1 MGFSASAPR
10 APMPLAPGP
19 EAPEA
24 PEARLWNAARAAAG
38 RGVEGS
44 PLAAAA
50 APSAAS
56 AASASASGS
65 DSGSD
70 SGTDRSAGRF
80 CVSSSAPASRAAAAA
95 FAAASASRPSGG
107 AAGSPALNKVTSH
120 LGASPRTRAGAC
132 HASGHDA
139 ALAPFQNTTARPAR
153 GVTII
158 PGAPSPAKTTPGGA
172 PGGAADFFA
181 DAPRFFRASN
191 LSAQSATAA
200 ASRSSS
206 APAQATCTPRAPS
219 EASASATGS
228 DGRASADAPG
238 ASASSASSAP
248 SFRRLFVR
256 TETDAREPT
265 HGKNVSPPA
274 SGAPTSLRYTK
285 TVHVRRSSRLW
296 SWCTLIRSAP
306 SSSAFL
312 SSAFRSV
319 SGASKNPSESTLAA
333 SSSSSSRAA
342 SGSSPRGARRAVR
355 ASITQSPS
363 SFAGTPVKIAALRAR
378 SRAAGICKPAASAER

>member
-1 MGFSASAPR
+1 
-10 APMPLAPGP
+10 
-19 EAPEA
+19 
-24 PEARLWNAARAAAG
+24 
-38 RGVEGS
+38 
-44 PLAAAA
+44 
-50 APSAAS
+50 
-56 AASASASGS
+56 
-65 DSGSD
+65 
-70 SGTDRSAGRF
+70 
-80 CVSSSAPASRAAAAA
+80 
-95 FAAASASRPSGG
+95 
-107 AAGSPALNKVTSH
+107 

-139 ALAPFQNTTARPAR
+139 ALAPFQKTTARPAR

-172 PGGAADFFA
+172 PRGAA
-181 DAPRFFRASN
+181 DAPRFFKASN

-238 ASASSASSAP
+238 ASASSAP

-274 SGAPTSLRYTK
+274 SGGPTSLRYTK

-296 SWCTLIRSAP
+296 SWCTLIKAAP
-306 SSSAFL
+306 SSSAFFL
-312 SSAFRSV
+312 SFSSASCSV

-378 SRAAGICKPAASAER
+378 SSRRGDLQTGRIRGAVVRVRGGHAVPRRGLVELPQSPGRGDERRTLLGRGEPVHDSPRAARVRRARHEPRRGPGGQA